1 MGLDGMDWD
10 GILVS
15 DPVPI
20 GLWIL
25 TVLGLGLGLG
35 LGTLDLGL
43 GLDNMQKVSRYQ
55 IKITPRAEVG
65 GCGSIDQRAIQI
77 FNADIL

>member
-1 MGLDGMDWD
+1 M
-10 GILVS
+10 S

-35 LGTLDLGL
+35 LRILDLGP
-43 GLDNMQKVSRYQ
+43 GLDNFMETINFLSSGLWIIVSQ
-55 IKITPRAEVG
+55 QGVIIVTCKLPKHESQWPTK
-65 GCGSIDQRAIQI
+65 Q
-77 FNADIL
+77 NKM